1 MTPGIVAST
10 MSTDQVAAAERA
22 GYWGDW
28 INRLFCGLR
37 SDLYGD
43 SDFAGRMSTLRAGD
57 IVLTRLEAN
66 RHRVMRSNSLA
77 RSTEIG
83 YLKIVA
89 PYVGC
94 AGVGQKGREAWVTPD
109 QWSIYD
115 TTDSYAVAN
124 PVAVEHLIV
133 MVPKDRLVERGVA
146 LEPLMARRLGGS
158 GGIARLAL
166 ETMRSAYRELPGM
179 SEAAARGVGDAITQ
193 LVHLS
198 MLDLAGIGTAMTR
211 REALRERIKQHVG
224 EHLGDDRL
232 SVDSVAYEV
241 PRGLARQRIAHSMPY
256 NPIFGVFVEGQQV
269 GLSSLFFPAN
279 RAKIRHRAQVH
290 QVYVAAELRGRGIAK
305 AMMDVVIAYARTIPD
320 VEEVHLAVT
329 IGNESAR
336 RLYVSGGFVPHMI
349 DARYFKINGV
359 YYDLEWMYLRLN
371 SSENLTNR

>member
-1 MTPGIVAST
+1 MTPGIAAST

-28 INRLFCGLR
+28 INRLFCGLK

-43 SDFAGRMSTLRAGD
+43 SDFEGSMSTLRAGD

-66 RHRVMRSNSLA
+66 RHRVMRSSSLA

-124 PVAVEHLIV
+124 PVSVEHLIV
-133 MVPKDRLVERGVA
+133 MVPKERLVERGVA
-146 LEPLMARRLGGS
+146 LDPLMARRLGGS
-158 GGIARLAL
+158 GGVARLAL

-198 MLDLAGIGTAMTR
+198 MLDLAGIGTAMTQ
-211 REALRERIKQHVG
+211 REALRERIKQHVS
-224 EHLGDDRL
+224 EHLGDARL
-232 SVDSVAYEV
+232 SVDSVAYALNCS
-241 PRGLARQRIAHSMPY
+241 RRHLY
-256 NPIFGVFVEGQQV
+256 NAFSDEPDGVAGYI
-269 GLSSLFFPAN
+269 LL
-279 RAKIRHRAQVH
+279 
-290 QVYVAAELRGRGIAK
+290 
-305 AMMDVVIAYARTIPD
+305 
-320 VEEVHLAVT
+320 
-329 IGNESAR
+329 R
-336 RLYVSGGFVPHMI
+336 RLEACCQSFDDRANSHRSITEIALGFGFSSMAHFSRVFRAHVGVAPSDYRRAAGGLP
-349 DARYFKINGV
+349 A
-359 YYDLEWMYLRLN
+359 
-371 SSENLTNR
+371 